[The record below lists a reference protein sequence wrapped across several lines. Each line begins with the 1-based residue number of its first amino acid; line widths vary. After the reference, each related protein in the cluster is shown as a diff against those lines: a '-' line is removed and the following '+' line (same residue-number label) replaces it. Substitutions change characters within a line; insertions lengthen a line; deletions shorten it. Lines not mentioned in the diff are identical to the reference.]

1 MVRFFDQSGMIDRP
15 LIIIG
20 APRSGTSIL
29 RRCLALHPDVWH
41 LQAESHSIL
50 EGPLHPIDEGFGS
63 NRCLAED
70 VTEDTVSSLRESFY
84 RASINLNEVL
94 QDPSQLFATS
104 SLYGRAISKV
114 AVTIL
119 GKLSKLR
126 KPRSIRFLEKTPK
139 NTLRVSLMNRIFP
152 DALFIWNRRQPEQ
165 NIDSLIAGWH
175 AVDQVGLIK
184 LSRFARAG
192 YPITEQLN
200 LQDYSDKWWKFALV
214 PDWRSLEGCTI
225 GEVAAWQYYQCNRFA
240 IEDLS
245 RLNRERIFAVP
256 HETFIRQPLDTI
268 RDILAW
274 ADLPMHPIVRQ
285 FVQAFPRVNTAS
297 EQQRDKKTGLR
308 YPNQVQRGIE
318 MISDMSEMRQQL
330 GYDPLEDEETVQ

>member
-1 MVRFFDQSGMIDRP
+1 
-15 LIIIG
+15 
-20 APRSGTSIL
+20 
-29 RRCLALHPDVWH
+29 
-41 LQAESHSIL
+41 L
-50 EGPLHPIDEGFGS
+50 EGPLHPFEEDFES

-70 VTEDTVSSLRESFY
+70 VTENTVDRLRERFY

-94 QDPSQLFATS
+94 RDPSQLFATS

-119 GKLSKLR
+119 GQLSKLHG
-126 KPRSIRFLEKTPK
+126 PRSIRFLEKTPK

-175 AVDQVGLIK
+175 TVDQVGPIK

-192 YPITEQLN
+192 YPIVEQLN

-214 PDWRSLEGCTI
+214 PDWRSLKGCTI

-240 IEDLS
+240 IEDFSRLS
-245 RLNRERIFAVP
+245 RARIFAVQ
-256 HETFIRQPLDTI
+256 HEDFVRQPLDTI

-274 ADLPMHPIVRQ
+274 AKLSMHPLVEQ
-285 FVQAFPRVNTAS
+285 FVQTFPQVNTAS
-297 EQQRDKKTGLR
+297 KQGRDERTGLR
-308 YPNQVQRGIE
+308 YPCQVQRGME
-318 MISDMSEMRQQL
+318 MTPGMSEMRKQL
-330 GYDPLEDEETVQ
+330 GYAPNEDGETVQ